1 MKNYLNKYKPTCEF
15 YLEMSYL
22 GTNIPTIYAMREVL
36 YYRWRYPFY
45 KNEEISKILL

>member
-1 MKNYLNKYKPTCEF
+1 MAN
-15 YLEMSYL
+15 L

-45 KNEEISKILL
+45 MQSDLD